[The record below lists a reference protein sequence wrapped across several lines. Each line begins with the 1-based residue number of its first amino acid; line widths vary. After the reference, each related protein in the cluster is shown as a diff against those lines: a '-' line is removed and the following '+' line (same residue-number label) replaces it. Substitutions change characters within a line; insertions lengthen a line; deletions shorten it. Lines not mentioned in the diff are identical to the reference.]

1 MNNKIDLKAENFKK
15 RITLYGVKIT
25 RDSELNRIEQL
36 VHIRSVWANV
46 EVKRN
51 DDKETGTGT
60 RPEIGYQIIIRYA
73 SDLVL
78 AEIQKIGYKD
88 KILNVVSPVYSV
100 DNHYIV
106 IEAVGIYGSVE
117 K

>member
-1 MNNKIDLKAENFKK
+1 MNEIDFKAEDFKN

-25 RDSELNRIEQL
+25 RDSELNCIETL
-36 VHIRSVWANV
+36 VPIRTVWANV
-46 EVKRN
+46 EIKRN
-51 DDKETGTGT
+51 NDKETGTGT
-60 RPEIGYQIIIRYA
+60 RPEIRYQITIRYA
-73 SDLVL
+73 RDLNV
-78 AEIQKIGYKD
+78 AEIQKIGYKE
-88 KILNVVSPVYSV
+88 KTLNVDAPVYSV